1 MKYSYTKKNGE
12 VVEKEA
18 DFDVK
23 AYNTDYYQKN
33 KERLNERL
41 TCACGLTYVRS
52 NLTTHKHGRVH
63 TLYERLKPKEPTVV
77 EEPTEPLGD
86 IVEYSSSLGADGGLP
101 PCRGTQNPHYLK
113 N

>member
-63 TLYERLKPKEPTVV
+63 TLYERLKPKDPTVV
-77 EEPTEPLGD
+77 EEPTEPL
-86 IVEYSSSLGADGGLP
+86 EES
-101 PCRGTQNPHYLK
+101 RGTQNPHYLK